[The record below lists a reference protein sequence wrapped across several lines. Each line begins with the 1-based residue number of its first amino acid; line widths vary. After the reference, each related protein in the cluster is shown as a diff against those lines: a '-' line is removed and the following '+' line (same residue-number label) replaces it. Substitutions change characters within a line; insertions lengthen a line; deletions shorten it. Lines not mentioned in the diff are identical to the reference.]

1 MVAKSSR
8 PDGPFTV
15 CNWSKADP
23 KKVESFGFHLATFV
37 DDDGRAYTYWGRDVG
52 FGSDSVSAA
61 ELDSSTMC
69 TLEPGAEICRNVVTS
84 WCQKGVDRY
93 FEGPSMRK
101 ICRWHGQ
108 WMTRIRSRV
117 SFRPCG
123 MRG

>member
-37 DDDGRAYTYWGRDVG
+37 DDDGRAYVYWGRDVG

-61 ELDSSTMC
+61 ELDTSTMC
-69 TLEPGAEICRNVVTS
+69 TLKPGAAVMRVLPSGPFSRPRRSISVPPYL
-84 WCQKGVDRY
+84 K
-93 FEGPSMRK
+93 GPS
-101 ICRWHGQ
+101 GL
-108 WMTRIRSRV
+108 SE
-117 SFRPCG
+117 
-123 MRG
+123 

>member
-15 CNWSKADP
+15 CNWSKTDP
-23 KKVESFGFHLATFV
+23 QKVESFGFHLATFV
-37 DDDGRAYTYWGRDVG
+37 DDDGRAYVYWGRDVG

-61 ELDSSTMC
+61 ELDTSTMC
-69 TLEPGAEICRNVVTS
+69 TLKPGAEIRRNVVTS
-84 WCQKGVDRY
+84 WRQKGVDRY